1 MEKFSKLET
10 GVSGY
15 WSGKC
20 ESLHRGNRS
29 MILTE
34 LTRELK
40 L

>member
-10 GVSGY
+10 RVSVY

-20 ESLHRGNRS
+20 DSLHRGNRS

-34 LTRELK
+34 LTGEMK
-40 L
+40 